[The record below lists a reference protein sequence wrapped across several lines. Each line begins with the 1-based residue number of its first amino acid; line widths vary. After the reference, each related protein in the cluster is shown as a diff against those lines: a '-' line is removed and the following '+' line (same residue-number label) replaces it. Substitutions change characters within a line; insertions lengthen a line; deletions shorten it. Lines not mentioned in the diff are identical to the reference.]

1 MFQKKS
7 QPILLLFFVV
17 NLFGFLV
24 QKGWLDTNLKIN
36 FLLVV
41 NGMLLFMYFFNMIRI
56 SKLDKANPNAMVR
69 SVMVGTLLKM
79 VVFIGM
85 ALVYTTQ
92 VKQPVGMATLL
103 ASMGI
108 YLLYTWLE
116 IKADVYKK

>member
-1 MFQKKS
+1 
-7 QPILLLFFVV
+7 
-17 NLFGFLV
+17 
-24 QKGWLDTNLKIN
+24 
-36 FLLVV
+36 
-41 NGMLLFMYFFNMIRI
+41 MLLFMYFFNMIRI

>member
-92 VKQPVGMATLL
+92 VKQPVGMGTLL

>member
-7 QPILLLFFVV
+7 PPILLLFFAV

-24 QKGWLDTNLKIN
+24 QKGWLHSNLKIN